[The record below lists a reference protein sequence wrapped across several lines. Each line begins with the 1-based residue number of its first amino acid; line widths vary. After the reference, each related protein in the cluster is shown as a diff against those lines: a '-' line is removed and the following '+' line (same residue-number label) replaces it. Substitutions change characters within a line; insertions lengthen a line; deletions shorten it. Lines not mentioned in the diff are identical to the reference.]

1 LISDH
6 HQASGRSLEQTKNLE
21 AIAPLDDAAATTIAQ
36 LAERQA
42 SGDPFVVGCRDAIL
56 PMAISDPALP
66 DNPIVYVN
74 PAFEALTGYARE
86 EVLGRN
92 CRFLQGPMTDQGE
105 LGRLREAIRSRAKV
119 SVDLLNHRKD
129 GSPFWNRLLITPV
142 CSEDG
147 TLRYFFA
154 SQHDVTAERERV
166 LVLEAEQLVLLADAE
181 RALARL
187 ADSEARLHLALK
199 AGQLGTWALNPET
212 QHLDA
217 SSSCK
222 VAFGYEPEGRFEFG
236 DFQAAVHPE
245 DLPDVLAAVEATM
258 RTGAPYDI
266 EYRILTPRGEQRW
279 IAAQGELLKRGDGGP
294 LSMTGF
300 VTNISARKHTEDHRH
315 LLAGELTHR
324 VKNTLATVS
333 AVVNQTL
340 RNARSLEE
348 ATELVG
354 GRIASLATAHELLLR
369 DEVEGAT
376 VGDIVAGVLRPF
388 DGGDG
393 HVYNASGPDIRLSPS
408 VTLALS
414 MALHELATNAAKYGA
429 LSTGSG
435 FVTIVWDLA
444 EHDETRR
451 FSFSWIEQGGPP
463 VAPPTRTGFGSRM
476 IERVMAQNI
485 RGTAK
490 TDYRPGGAV
499 FTIDAPM

>member
-1 LISDH
+1 M
-6 HQASGRSLEQTKNLE
+6 
-21 AIAPLDDAAATTIAQ
+21 
-36 LAERQA
+36 
-42 SGDPFVVGCRDAIL
+42 VGCRDAIL
-56 PMAISDPALP
+56 PMAISDPNQP

-92 CRFLQGPMTDQGE
+92 CRFLQGPMSDGVE
-105 LGRLREAIRSRAKV
+105 LARLRDAIGKREKV
-119 SVDLLNHRKD
+119 SVDLLNYRKD

-142 CSEDG
+142 CEDDG

-166 LVLEAEQLVLLADAE
+166 TALEAEQLVLLADAE
-181 RALARL
+181 QTRARL
-187 ADSEARLHLALK
+187 ADSEARLHFALK
-199 AGQLGTWALNPET
+199 AGQLGTWALDPAT
-212 QHLDA
+212 HHLDA

-222 VAFGYEPEGRFEFG
+222 GAFGYDPEATFG
-236 DFQAAVHPE
+236 FAEFQATVHP
-245 DLPDVLAAVEATM
+245 DDRPLVLAAVEAT
-258 RTGAPYDI
+258 TTAGAPYDI
-266 EYRILTPRGEQRW
+266 EYRILTPAGEQRW
-279 IAAQGELLKRGDGGP
+279 IAAQGELLKRRDGSP

-300 VTNISARKHTEDHRH
+300 VTDISARKHAEDHRR

-340 RNARSLEE
+340 RNAASLEE
-348 ATELVG
+348 ASAVVG

-376 VGDIVAGVLRPF
+376 VADIVAGVLRPF

-393 HVYNASGPDIRLSPS
+393 NLYTARGPDIRLSPA

-429 LSTGSG
+429 LSTTGT
-435 FVTIVWDLA
+435 VAIRWDLIGQN
-444 EHDETRR
+444 EMRR

-463 VAPPTRTGFGSRM
+463 VTPPTRTGFGSRM
-476 IERVMAQNI
+476 IERVMAQHI
-485 RGTAK
+485 RGSASI
-490 TDYRPGGAV
+490 DYRPEGV
-499 FTIDAPM
+499 TFTIDAPM